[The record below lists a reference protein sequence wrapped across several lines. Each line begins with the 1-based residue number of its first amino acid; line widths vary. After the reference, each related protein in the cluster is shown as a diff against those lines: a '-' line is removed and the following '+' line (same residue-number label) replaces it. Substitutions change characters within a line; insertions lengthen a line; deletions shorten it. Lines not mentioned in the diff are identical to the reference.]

1 MLIFSLI
8 VIGMALCGKLILD
21 LVVRWYVVWLIF
33 SVGVIFVV
41 LFVGVRFAGVV
52 FVRTSMLVNVVKGDM
67 LEVGCFL

>member
-1 MLIFSLI
+1 
-8 VIGMALCGKLILD
+8 
-21 LVVRWYVVWLIF
+21 VVWLIF